1 MAHERI
7 TFTNRDGVA
16 LAALMELPEGPPAG
30 YALLAHC
37 FTCSKDLSSLRRLG
51 RTLCGF
57 GIGVM
62 GFDFTGLGQSEG
74 EFAETGFS
82 SQTSDLVDAAGW
94 LAEHHGA
101 PAVLVGHS
109 LGGTAALYAARE
121 IESVAGVATIG
132 SPSDPAHVEK
142 LFGPDVDEIE
152 SSGSAQVDIGG
163 RTFTVKKSFLDDIRS
178 HPPDEWLGD
187 LEADLLILH
196 APLDNVVGIQ
206 NAEELFK
213 ATRHPKSFVSLRSA
227 DHLLSEPEDAEYAGR
242 IIGAWARTF
251 MGRSAGDDETARDEP
266 AARDLATDHQV
277 AARIGR
283 DRYRVD
289 LRAGRHRMT
298 GDEPEDHGGRD
309 EGPNPYD
316 YLLSA
321 LGSCTAIT
329 LRMYADRKEWPLDSV
344 TVHLS
349 HEKVEA
355 DETDE
360 KTRGGKV
367 DRIERRLEVSGDLSG
382 DQRDRL
388 VKIAD
393 MCPVHRTLTGPVR
406 VVTTLMETDG

>member
-7 TFTNRDGVA
+7 TFTNRDGIE
-16 LAALMELPEGPPAG
+16 LAASLELPQGTPAG

-37 FTCSKDLSSLRRLG
+37 FTCTKDLSSLRRLG
-51 RTLCGF
+51 RTLCDF

-62 GFDFTGLGQSEG
+62 SFDFTGLGQSEG

-94 LAEHHGA
+94 LAEHYAA

-121 IESVAGVATIG
+121 IESVTGVATLG
-132 SPSDPAHVEK
+132 APADPAHVEK
-142 LFGPDVDEIE
+142 LLGPDVDRIE

-163 RTFTVKKSFLDDIRS
+163 STFTVKKSFLDDVRS
-178 HPPDEWLGD
+178 HPPGEWLGD

-196 APLDNVVGIQ
+196 APLDKVVGIR
-206 NAEELFK
+206 NAEELFTS
-213 ATRHPKSFVSLRSA
+213 TRHPKSFVSLRSA

-242 IIGAWARTF
+242 IIGAWARSF
-251 MGRSAGDDETARDEP
+251 MGRPAGADASANELPTDDQVVAR
-266 AARDLATDHQV
+266 T
-277 AARIGR
+277 GR
-283 DRYRVD
+283 DHYRVA

-298 GDEPEDHGGRD
+298 GDEPEDHGGQD
-309 EGPNPYD
+309 EGPSPYD

-355 DETDE
+355 DESNADA
-360 KTRGGKV
+360 KGGKL
-367 DRIERRLEVSGDLSG
+367 DRIERRLEVSGDLTS
-382 DQRDRL
+382 DQRERL

-393 MCPVHRTLTGPVR
+393 MCPVHRTLTGEVR
-406 VVTTLMETDG
+406 VVTTLKEHDGE